1 MLAKRLHVSVG
12 WAKKVSATFRR
23 SGSWARPPAGPRG
36 RRSKFTA
43 DIRRQVCE
51 WIEEQPDLS
60 LHELQSRLRG
70 ELGLTASIGRLW
82 SLLRELGL
90 RVKKVALRRRA
101 RYGGGPQTA
110 RAVARA
116 SEPDRPGKADF
127 PGRKRHR
134 HGHDPP
140 LWARSARSSCEG
152 RRAGGPLANAQPLG
166 GDSPSRMGRGD
177 ERRGGH

>member
-60 LHELQSRLRG
+60 LHELQSRLHG
-70 ELGLTASIGRLW
+70 ELGLMASIGRLW

-90 RVKKVALRRRA
+90 GVKKSRSTPPSKIRRRSA
-101 RYGGGPQTA
+101 SGANGG
-110 RAVARA
+110 A
-116 SEPDRPGKADF
+116 SK
-127 PGRKRHR
+127 
-134 HGHDPP
+134 
-140 LWARSARSSCEG
+140 
-152 RRAGGPLANAQPLG
+152 
-166 GDSPSRMGRGD
+166 
-177 ERRGGH
+177 